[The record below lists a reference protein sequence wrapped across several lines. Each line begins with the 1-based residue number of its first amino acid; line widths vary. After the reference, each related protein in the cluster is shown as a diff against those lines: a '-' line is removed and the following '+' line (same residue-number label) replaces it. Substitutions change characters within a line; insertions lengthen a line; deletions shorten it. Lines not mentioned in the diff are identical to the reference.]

1 MVTNAKQKNH
11 IREEG
16 AILAQVVKVGL
27 SENVAFE
34 QQSEWS
40 DKKSHMD
47 PQESAFQAKGTTK
60 V

>member
-34 QQSEWS
+34 QQSE
-40 DKKSHMD
+40 
-47 PQESAFQAKGTTK
+47 
-60 V
+60 